1 MRSVAGHSVRR
12 TREGSLWSPLAAISA
27 RLLLAAATACLTA
40 TTALAQDRADP
51 AIGKSYNTKTWY
63 PEQLSTA
70 THQQGLTFNGVDQRA
85 TITMDAST
93 LVAGRSRAG
102 AGIDGDDRFRVR
114 LLLNVFDPTPGHAQV
129 ILMIGGE
136 THGWGVGYS
145 ATGNLFLALR
155 NGNAG
160 YHSIGCPFPADG
172 QMRDVVFDLNSEA
185 PSITVDGVAKS
196 IEYAYQGGPPTLD
209 KDVCG
214 GAALGNRADGAENL
228 FHHILEGASFFEN
241 AASDTDSFVGVMG
254 PIGDYLGGT
263 GDLWFHGAVSYLA
276 LTRGNGS
283 EPSHVWEM
291 NEGQGAPTGTPSMIE
306 NNASWGGAPAD
317 SFLFHW
323 PLATLDYNL
332 ASTGSLGPADAPIVG
347 AGPLGMASWSD
358 SEEYGLPTM
367 AEGPLGVA
375 ARTQVLGAPRHSELY
390 MATPLYNVP
399 EYYVAWTGYIDTSA
413 LEVPGEFSGSVR
425 LNRFSDGDSP
435 AGTPG
440 VIIIAPN
447 SVGKLRLY
455 WVGDFIGP
463 GTIFNIIPLDSHYR
477 GVVRYV
483 PRDEAAGVSGVIE
496 FSIDGGATW
505 PLTASYDRVDNRHFR
520 IGWRTVSEAG
530 GRQWIRDLAYGSSLQ
545 EVWNAVTPNGADLNA
560 DTRVDGFD
568 LAAMLSMWGSGGGAA
583 DLDGD
588 GEVGGSDLAML
599 LAQWTG

>member
-1 MRSVAGHSVRR
+1 MRSGAGHAVGRV
-12 TREGSLWSPLAAISA
+12 REGSLRSLVAGIGARRLVTAVAAC
-27 RLLLAAATACLTA
+27 AAATA
-40 TTALAQDRADP
+40 ALAQQSADP

-63 PEQLSTA
+63 PDQLSTA

-85 TITMDAST
+85 TITMDAS
-93 LVAGRSRAG
+93 LLAAGKSWTQ
-102 AGIDGDDRFRVR
+102 AGIGGDDRFRVR
-114 LLLNVFDPTPGHAQV
+114 MLLNVFDPTPGRAQI
-129 ILMIGGE
+129 ILMIGGDSR
-136 THGWGVGYS
+136 GWGVGYS
-145 ATGNLFLALR
+145 TTGNLFLALR
-155 NGNAG
+155 DGEAA
-160 YHSIGCPFPADG
+160 YYAIGCAFPADG
-172 QMRDVVFDLNSEA
+172 QMRDVLIDLNANA
-185 PSITVDGVAKS
+185 PVITIDGV
-196 IEYAYQGGPPTLD
+196 EQPTLFAHQGD
-209 KDVCG
+209 QPTLSDDVGG
-214 GAALGNRADGAENL
+214 GAALGNRAANAENVFYHL
-228 FHHILEGASFFEN
+228 LDDVSFKEN
-241 AASDTDSFVGVMG
+241 PASDTDSFSGVMG
-254 PIGDYLGGT
+254 PIADYLGAT

-276 LTRGNGS
+276 ITRGDGS
-283 EPSHVWEM
+283 NPDHIWEL
-291 NEGQGAPTGTPSMIE
+291 NDGQGGPQGKPSMIE

-347 AGPLGMASWSD
+347 EGPLGMASWSD

-375 ARTQVLGAPRHSELY
+375 ARTQVLGVPRHSELY

-399 EYYVAWTGYIDTSA
+399 VYYVAWTGYIDTSA

-447 SVGKLRLY
+447 SVGNLRLY
-455 WVGDFIGP
+455 WVGDYIGP
-463 GTIFNIIPLDSHYR
+463 GTIYNNIPLDSYYR
-477 GVVRYV
+477 GIVRYI
-483 PRDEAAGVSGVIE
+483 PRDEATGVSGVIE

-505 PLTASYDRVDNRHFR
+505 PLSASYDRVDNRHFR

-530 GRQWIRDLAYGSSLQ
+530 GRQWIRDLAYGSDLQ

-560 DTRVDGFD
+560 DTRVNGLD
-568 LAAMLSMWGSGGGAA
+568 LATMLSMWGDEGGAA

-588 GEVGGSDLAML
+588 GAVGGSDLAML